1 MKAIILAA
9 GVGSRIG
16 ESFPKAMIRLVTG
29 KTILAHQVESLTCFM
44 APKDITVVVGFRGSM
59 IVNAFPNL
67 NFVENADYRTTNTAK
82 SLLLALERVG
92 DDTVLFSEG
101 DVVCDNRVFDRIV
114 ACESSCMA
122 AHDVPL
128 GDEEMKYTT
137 RRDGTID
144 RLSKGLSNGE
154 GEVLGV
160 NKILEHEREALMAH
174 LRRCGDDNFFE
185 RAIEMCIDDGI
196 RFQPVDVSDLYG
208 IEVDFPEDLA
218 LANRMVREAGLC
230 DLLPRRLASVGD
242 VEPNL
247 GR

>member
-1 MKAIILAA
+1 
-9 GVGSRIG
+9 
-16 ESFPKAMIRLVTG
+16 
-29 KTILAHQVESLTCFM
+29 
-44 APKDITVVVGFRGSM
+44 
-59 IVNAFPNL
+59 
-67 NFVENADYRTTNTAK
+67 
-82 SLLLALERVG
+82 
-92 DDTVLFSEG
+92 
-101 DVVCDNRVFDRIV
+101 
-114 ACESSCMA
+114 
-122 AHDVPL
+122 
-128 GDEEMKYTT
+128 MKYTT
-137 RRDGTID
+137 QRNGTID
-144 RLSKGLSNGE
+144 HLSKGLSNGE

-230 DLLPRRLASVGD
+230 DLPPRRLASVGD
-242 VEPNL
+242 VEPDL